1 MNISNDFNNI
11 ENAVLQY
18 TFKQLIE
25 EYQKYQL
32 QTVKMSTYTRNC
44 HAAKSLMNILGED
57 TLINRLSAPYVTD
70 GFLASGKAPG
80 TLNEHLT
87 RFKAIIR

>member
-1 MNISNDFNNI
+1 
-11 ENAVLQY
+11 
-18 TFKQLIE
+18 
-25 EYQKYQL
+25 
-32 QTVKMSTYTRNC
+32 MSTYTRNC

-87 RFKAIIR
+87 RFKAIIRWAFQNDYIDDISFIQKN

>member
-1 MNISNDFNNI
+1 
-11 ENAVLQY
+11 
-18 TFKQLIE
+18 
-25 EYQKYQL
+25 
-32 QTVKMSTYTRNC
+32 MSTYTRNC

-70 GFLASGKAPG
+70 RFLASGKAPE

-87 RFKAIIR
+87 RFKDVSKKDRKRFIYKHFTV